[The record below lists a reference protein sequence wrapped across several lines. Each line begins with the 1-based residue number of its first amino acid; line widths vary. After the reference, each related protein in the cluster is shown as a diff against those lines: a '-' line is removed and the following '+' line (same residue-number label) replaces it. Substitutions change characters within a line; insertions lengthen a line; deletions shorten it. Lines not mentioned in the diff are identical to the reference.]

1 MLQTT
6 NGHYPISEAVW
17 VLAGFI
23 MLLAFGDVLIVLL
36 LAVAAAAMATVWWI
50 YRNVEHPAESG
61 DDDLA
66 PVTRLRPRAT
76 DQHALR
82 GPRAA

>member
-1 MLQTT
+1 MLQTP
-6 NGHYPISEAVW
+6 NGHYPISEVVW
-17 VLAGFI
+17 ILAGI
-23 MLLAFGDVLIVLL
+23 LMLLTFGDVLIVLL

-50 YRNVEHPAESG
+50 SRNVEHPAESV

-66 PVTRLRPRAT
+66 PVTRLRPRTT
-76 DQHALR
+76 DQLGLR